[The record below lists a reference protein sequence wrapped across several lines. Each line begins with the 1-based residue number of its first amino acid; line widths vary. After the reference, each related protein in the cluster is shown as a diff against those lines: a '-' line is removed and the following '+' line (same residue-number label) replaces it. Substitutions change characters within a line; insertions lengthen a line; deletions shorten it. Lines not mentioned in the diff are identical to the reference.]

1 VGVITATGRRIFDDR
16 LAECEAEAETAPRG
30 ALGRVLRDLAQAI
43 EEERSR
49 WFNWL
54 PVVLGAGIGFYFL
67 LPWEPP
73 LSAALGVFVAAA
85 ASRLINLGGGPAL
98 FCSVL
103 AALSAGFTL
112 AKLRSEWVAAPLL
125 EKSYRAVEVRGR
137 VEQIELRPGRG
148 ERITLRLDRLG
159 DLQSAELPRRARIR
173 TLAVTPGLLPGDT
186 IEFKARLAPPAE
198 PVLPGG
204 FNFARAAWFQEIG
217 AVGFALQPPRVVTE
231 EAHASRSISW
241 RARVERLRQTISS
254 RVRQVLPGETG
265 AIAVALITGERGGVS
280 EDTSDAFRNSGLFHI
295 LSISGLHM
303 VVMAGAVFY
312 AVRLILALFPP
323 IALRYPIKKWGAAGA
338 LIAASLYL
346 LVSGAAFAT
355 QRSYLMI
362 TIMFFAIL
370 IDRSAIAM
378 RNVALAALVILA
390 LFPESLLDAGFQM
403 SFAAVIGLVAV
414 YEWMRDRLSFQTG
427 EKSSIFIR
435 PLFFFGGILLTTL
448 VAGVAVAPFAAYH
461 FHTSQQFAL
470 IANLFA
476 IPICNFVVMPA
487 ALLTFVLM
495 PLGLEAAPLAIMG
508 QGIEVVMRCA
518 YWAASL
524 PGAVVHVAQ
533 IPFLSFLLIAGGGLW
548 LALWH
553 GRWRFAGIAISA
565 IGMASAPLL
574 YSPPDV
580 LIGRGGELVAVRGEN
595 GQLAAIAPR
604 ASDFELSRWL
614 EQDGDG
620 RSPSA
625 AKSSKSFRCDHVGCH
640 IRTRAGILAV
650 SKHPASLDDDCGAAA
665 ILIAAYYVPQG
676 CHGPRAILDDKQLKA
691 GGTHALRLA
700 EDGSIELVTVLAEH
714 GERPWVR
721 KPRFGTKPGV
731 PMTEVNG
738 KTSSPAGLS
747 SSAQRKKVTEADLR
761 PEVEDGSQ
769 GSIEAH
775 Q

>member
-1 VGVITATGRRIFDDR
+1 
-16 LAECEAEAETAPRG
+16 
-30 ALGRVLRDLAQAI
+30 
-43 EEERSR
+43 
-49 WFNWL
+49 
-54 PVVLGAGIGFYFL
+54 
-67 LPWEPP
+67 
-73 LSAALGVFVAAA
+73 
-85 ASRLINLGGGPAL
+85 
-98 FCSVL
+98 
-103 AALSAGFTL
+103 
-112 AKLRSEWVAAPLL
+112 
-125 EKSYRAVEVRGR
+125 
-137 VEQIELRPGRG
+137 
-148 ERITLRLDRLG
+148 
-159 DLQSAELPRRARIR
+159 
-173 TLAVTPGLLPGDT
+173 
-186 IEFKARLAPPAE
+186 
-198 PVLPGG
+198 
-204 FNFARAAWFQEIG
+204 
-217 AVGFALQPPRVVTE
+217 
-231 EAHASRSISW
+231 
-241 RARVERLRQTISS
+241 
-254 RVRQVLPGETG
+254 
-265 AIAVALITGERGGVS
+265 
-280 EDTSDAFRNSGLFHI
+280 
-295 LSISGLHM
+295 
-303 VVMAGAVFY
+303 
-312 AVRLILALFPP
+312 
-323 IALRYPIKKWGAAGA
+323 
-338 LIAASLYL
+338 
-346 LVSGAAFAT
+346 
-355 QRSYLMI
+355 
-362 TIMFFAIL
+362 
-370 IDRSAIAM
+370 
-378 RNVALAALVILA
+378 
-390 LFPESLLDAGFQM
+390 
-403 SFAAVIGLVAV
+403 
-414 YEWMRDRLSFQTG
+414 MRDRLSFQTG

-470 IANLFA
+470 IANLIA

-508 QGIEVVMRCA
+508 QGIEAVMRCA

-533 IPFLSFLLIAGGGLW
+533 VPFLSFLLIAGGGLW

-553 GRWRFAGIAISA
+553 GRWRFAGVAISA

-650 SKHPASLDDDCGAAA
+650 SKHPASLEADCGAAA
-665 ILIAAYYVPQG
+665 ILIAAYHLPQG
-676 CHGPRAILDDKQLKA
+676 CRGPRAILDDKRHKA

-700 EDGSIELVTVLAEH
+700 EDGSIELVTVLAEQ

-738 KTSSPAGLS
+738 KTSSPAGS
-747 SSAQRKKVTEADLR
+747 VSSAQRKNATEAALR